1 MNNALTTLSTRLV
14 AGYVRLL
21 DWFVPSADSRPSVHD
36 LRRRADLAL
45 NGVVLS
51 DDAQIDLERAAKDLR
66 VGSTQRE
73 VHHREAADKLL
84 RLSER
89 PVHHDQVVVG
99 EDESF
104 AAAA

>member
-51 DDAQIDLERAAKDLR
+51 DDALIDLERAAKDLR
-66 VGSTQRE
+66 VGSTRRDRFVE
-73 VHHREAADKLL
+73 PGKIHHGEAADKLL

-89 PVHHDQVVVG
+89 PVHH
-99 EDESF
+99 ESF